1 MTFSAPDRLKRSHLN
16 PLQLQAVAE
25 IEMRRRLRISQTTET
40 VIEYQDESQRAKRIN
55 PYRKYLNAPVTFG
68 EEVLGEHYTD
78 DVIKVFQSVRD
89 NQVTIARSA
98 NATGKTHAAARIA
111 VWFYKAFEDSQ
122 VYTTCAPPVD
132 NLKLLLWGE
141 LGSVTAKHPELFRDD
156 RIISLHIEHQQD
168 EETEK
173 KSFITGVTIPAS
185 GTSAQRK
192 AKFSG
197 KHAPHLLFIIDE
209 GDAIPDE
216 VYEGIETCM
225 SGGHARLLV
234 MFNPRHESGPVYRM
248 ERDQQAN
255 IVELSAFRHPNVV
268 TGEDIITG
276 AVDRQKTLRRINEW
290 TRPLAG
296 DEKPDNEC
304 FNVDEHC
311 PYLVGEVGYSL
322 KGVAYPPLPA
332 GWRKVTNS
340 IFFYIVLGLYSPM
353 GEEQLISLTW
363 INDARARWDAYVAV
377 NGEKPPIGVAPILG
391 QDQAEFGRDKSVI
404 CLRYGGWVK
413 PFIMWSGM
421 DPDISATK
429 GADIYHAYNA
439 HLANVDATGVGAGV
453 APKMSRLGCNAH
465 SIKVASSP
473 TYETELGE
481 FGILRDQLWWSVRE
495 WLRTDPG
502 AMLPPDEDLTEELM
516 TPTYEVASGR
526 LRVMSKD
533 MMKDLLKR
541 SPDRA
546 DSLCLTFAE
555 PPVVEAMSMKQYL
568 EKRGR

>member
-1 MTFSAPDRLKRSHLN
+1 MAMIPSASLQIQAKAKLKLRSRQGTLIKG
-16 PLQLQAVAE
+16 V
-25 IEMRRRLRISQTTET
+25 
-40 VIEYQDESQRAKRIN
+40 N
-55 PYRKYLNAPVTFG
+55 PYRKYLNAPVKFG
-68 EEVLGEHYTD
+68 EEVLGERYTD

-98 NATGKTHAAARIA
+98 NGTGKTHCAARIA
-111 VWFYKAFEDSQ
+111 VWFYKIFEDAQ
-122 VYTTCAPPVD
+122 VYTTSPPPVA
-132 NLKLLLWGE
+132 NLQRLLWGE
-141 LGSVTAKHPELFRDD
+141 IGGLVLKHPPLFEEDRSVT
-156 RIISLHIEHQQD
+156 LHIERNPQ
-168 EETEK
+168 
-173 KSFITGVTIPAS
+173 SFITGVTIPAS

-209 GDAIPDE
+209 GDAVPDE

-225 SGGHARLLV
+225 SGGHARMLI

-248 ERDQQAN
+248 ERDGQGN
-255 IVELSAFRHPNVV
+255 VIELSAFSHPNVE
-268 TGEDIITG
+268 TGEDIIPG
-276 AVDRQKTLRRINEW
+276 AVDRAKTLRRINEW
-290 TRPLAG
+290 TRPLTG

-304 FNVDEHC
+304 FNVDDHC
-311 PYLVGEVGYSL
+311 PFLIGEVGYSL

-353 GEEQLISLTW
+353 GEEQLISVTW
-363 INDARARWDAYVAV
+363 INDARARWDSYVV
-377 NGEKPPIGVAPILG
+377 INGERPPANTTPVMG
-391 QDQAEFGRDKSVI
+391 QDQAEFGKDKSGI

-439 HLANVDATGVGAGV
+439 HLANVDATGVGSGV
-453 APKMSRLGCNAH
+453 ANKMSRLGCNAH
-465 SIKVASSP
+465 GIKVASRP

-502 AMLPPDEDLTEELM
+502 AMLPPDETLLEELM
-516 TPTYEVASGR
+516 TATYEVASGR
-526 LRVMSKD
+526 LRIMSKD

-546 DSLCLTFAE
+546 DALCLTFAE
-555 PPVVEAMSMKQYL
+555 PPVVEAMSLKQYL

>member
-1 MTFSAPDRLKRSHLN
+1 MSQPPEEAPETGQRSKR
-16 PLQLQAVAE
+16 V
-25 IEMRRRLRISQTTET
+25 
-40 VIEYQDESQRAKRIN
+40 N
-55 PYRKYLNAPVTFG
+55 PYQKYEHAPVQFG
-68 EEVLGEHYTD
+68 REVLGENYTD
-78 DVIKVFQSVRD
+78 DVIKVFRSVRD

-98 NATGKTHAAARIA
+98 NGTGKTHGAARIA
-111 VWFYKAFEDSQ
+111 SWFYKVFEDSQ
-122 VYTTCAPPVD
+122 VYTTCPPPVD
-132 NLKLLLWGE
+132 NLKKLLWGE
-141 LGSVTAKHPELFRDD
+141 MDSITAKHPQLFRDD
-156 RIISLHIEHQQD
+156 KIISLHIERHQD
-168 EETEK
+168 EDSEK
-173 KSFITGVTIPAS
+173 KSFITGVTIPVS

-209 GDAIPDE
+209 GDAVPDE

-225 SGGHARLLV
+225 SGGHARMLI

-248 ERDQQAN
+248 ERDRQGQ
-255 IVELSAFRHPNVV
+255 IIELSAFSHPNVV
-268 TGEDIITG
+268 TGEDIMPG
-276 AVDRQKTLRRINEW
+276 AVDRAKTLRRINEW

-311 PYLVGEVGYSL
+311 PFLIGEVGHSL
-322 KGVAYPPLPA
+322 KGDAYPPLPA

-363 INDARARWDAYVAV
+363 INDARARWDAYVAA
-377 NGEKPPIGVAPILG
+377 NGERPPANTTPIMG
-391 QDQAEFGRDKSVI
+391 QDVAEFGKDKNVV
-404 CLRYGGWVK
+404 CFRYGGWV
-413 PFIMWSGM
+413 PPLLAWTGM
-421 DPDISATK
+421 DPDASATK
-429 GADIYHAYNA
+429 GADLYHAHNA

-502 AMLPPDEDLTEELM
+502 AMLPPDESLPEELM
-516 TPTYEVASGR
+516 TATYEVASGR
-526 LRVMSKD
+526 LRVMNKD
-533 MMKDLLKR
+533 VMKDLLKR
-541 SPDRA
+541 SPDHA
-546 DSLCLTFAE
+546 DALCLTFAE
-555 PPVVEAMSMKQYL
+555 PPVVEAMSLAQYL

>member
-1 MTFSAPDRLKRSHLN
+1 MP
-16 PLQLQAVAE
+16 
-25 IEMRRRLRISQTTET
+25 
-40 VIEYQDESQRAKRIN
+40 
-55 PYRKYLNAPVTFG
+55 
-68 EEVLGEHYTD
+68 
-78 DVIKVFQSVRD
+78 
-89 NQVTIARSA
+89 
-98 NATGKTHAAARIA
+98 
-111 VWFYKAFEDSQ
+111 
-122 VYTTCAPPVD
+122 
-132 NLKLLLWGE
+132 
-141 LGSVTAKHPELFRDD
+141 
-156 RIISLHIEHQQD
+156 
-168 EETEK
+168 
-173 KSFITGVTIPAS
+173 
-185 GTSAQRK
+185 
-192 AKFSG
+192 
-197 KHAPHLLFIIDE
+197 
-209 GDAIPDE
+209 
-216 VYEGIETCM
+216 
-225 SGGHARLLV
+225 
-234 MFNPRHESGPVYRM
+234 
-248 ERDQQAN
+248 
-255 IVELSAFRHPNVV
+255 
-268 TGEDIITG
+268 G
-276 AVDRQKTLRRINEW
+276 AVDRPKTLRRINEW
-290 TRPLAG
+290 TRLLAG

-377 NGEKPPIGVAPILG
+377 NGERPPANTTAVLG
-391 QDQAEFGRDKSVI
+391 QDVAEFGRDQNVA
-404 CLRYGGWVK
+404 CFRYGGWVAN
-413 PFIMWSGM
+413 FIVWSGM
-421 DPDISATK
+421 DPDATGTR
-429 GADIYHAYNA
+429 GADLYHAHNA

-481 FGILRDQLWWSVRE
+481 FGILRDELWWSVRE

-502 AMLPPDEDLTEELM
+502 AMLPPDEDLIEELM

-541 SPDRA
+541 SPDRG

-555 PPVVEAMSMKQYL
+555 PPVVEAMSLKQYL
-568 EKRGR
+568 EQRGR